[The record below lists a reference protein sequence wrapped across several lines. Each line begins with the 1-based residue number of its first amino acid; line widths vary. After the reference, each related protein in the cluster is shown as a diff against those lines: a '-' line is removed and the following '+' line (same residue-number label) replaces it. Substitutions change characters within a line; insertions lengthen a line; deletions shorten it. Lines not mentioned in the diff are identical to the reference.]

1 MSAIGVMAMPADFRY
16 REVFLK
22 GKPQHD
28 RCDPF
33 RIRHPRMNT
42 GHRAK
47 IFAPFDALKGFNEA
61 VSAKEVL
68 YENRIELSPEDAAE
82 LDRRLTILHN
92 LKYNSRMARAN
103 RVQVSVTYYQPCMDP
118 NHDDYRLRGQYHM
131 NNCHVIAITNQKGG
145 VGKTTTTVNLGVG
158 LANNGYKVLLVDAD
172 PQGSLTVSLG
182 VKDSDELD
190 VSLATVMSSIVNDN
204 QSRKALRSS
213 DFLSRGSSLS
223 GNGIAECLRY

>member
-68 YENRIELSPEDAAE
+68 YEHRIELSPEDAAE

-92 LKYNSRMARAN
+92 LTYNSRMARAN

-118 NHDDYRLRGQYHM
+118 NHDDYRLRGQYQTISGICW
-131 NNCHVIAITNQKGG
+131 N
-145 VGKTTTTVNLGVG
+145 
-158 LANNGYKVLLVDAD
+158 VDAEVNRTITID
-172 PQGSLTVSLG
+172 RMKLSLDDVLRIDALDD
-182 VKDSDELD
+182 VFQIHWKD
-190 VSLATVMSSIVNDN
+190 
-204 QSRKALRSS
+204 
-213 DFLSRGSSLS
+213 F
-223 GNGIAECLRY
+223 

>member
-47 IFAPFDALKGFNEA
+47 IFAPFDAIKGFNEA

-92 LKYNSRMARAN
+92 LTYNSRMARAN

-118 NHDDYRLRGQYHM
+118 NHDDYRLRGQYQTISGICW
-131 NNCHVIAITNQKGG
+131 N
-145 VGKTTTTVNLGVG
+145 
-158 LANNGYKVLLVDAD
+158 VDAEVNRTITID
-172 PQGSLTVSLG
+172 RMKLSLDDVLRI
-182 VKDSDELD
+182 DALD
-190 VSLATVMSSIVNDN
+190 DVFQI
-204 QSRKALRSS
+204 RWE
-213 DFLSRGSSLS
+213 DF
-223 GNGIAECLRY
+223 

>member
-92 LKYNSRMARAN
+92 LTYNSRMARAN

-118 NHDDYRLRGQYHM
+118 NHDDYRLRGQYQTISGICW
-131 NNCHVIAITNQKGG
+131 N
-145 VGKTTTTVNLGVG
+145 
-158 LANNGYKVLLVDAD
+158 VDAEVNRTVTID
-172 PQGSLTVSLG
+172 RMKLSLDDVLRIDT
-182 VKDSDELD
+182 LD
-190 VSLATVMSSIVNDN
+190 DVFQIHWE
-204 QSRKALRSS
+204 
-213 DFLSRGSSLS
+213 DF
-223 GNGIAECLRY
+223 

>member
-68 YENRIELSPEDAAE
+68 YENQIELNPEDAAE

-92 LKYNSRMARAN
+92 LTYNSRMARAN
-103 RVQVSVTYYQPCMDP
+103 RVQVSVTYYQPCLDP
-118 NHDDYRLRGQYHM
+118 NHDDYGLRGQYHTISGICW
-131 NNCHVIAITNQKGG
+131 N
-145 VGKTTTTVNLGVG
+145 
-158 LANNGYKVLLVDAD
+158 VDAEVNRTITID
-172 PQGSLTVSLG
+172 RMKLSLDDVLRI
-182 VKDSDELD
+182 DALD
-190 VSLATVMSSIVNDN
+190 DVFQIHWE
-204 QSRKALRSS
+204 
-213 DFLSRGSSLS
+213 DF
-223 GNGIAECLRY
+223 

>member
-68 YENRIELSPEDAAE
+68 YEHRIELSPEDAAE

-92 LKYNSRMARAN
+92 LTYNSRMARAN

-118 NHDDYRLRGQYHM
+118 NHDDYRLRGQYQTISGICW
-131 NNCHVIAITNQKGG
+131 N
-145 VGKTTTTVNLGVG
+145 
-158 LANNGYKVLLVDAD
+158 VDAEVNRTITID
-172 PQGSLTVSLG
+172 RMKLSLDDVLRI
-182 VKDSDELD
+182 DALD
-190 VSLATVMSSIVNDN
+190 DVFQIHW
-204 QSRKALRSS
+204 
-213 DFLSRGSSLS
+213 
-223 GNGIAECLRY
+223 E

>member
-68 YENRIELSPEDAAE
+68 YEHRIELSPEDAAE

-92 LKYNSRMARAN
+92 LTYNSRMARAN

-118 NHDDYRLRGQYHM
+118 NHDDYRLRGQYQTISGICW
-131 NNCHVIAITNQKGG
+131 N
-145 VGKTTTTVNLGVG
+145 
-158 LANNGYKVLLVDAD
+158 VDAEVNRTITID
-172 PQGSLTVSLG
+172 RMKLSLDDVLRIDT
-182 VKDSDELD
+182 LD
-190 VSLATVMSSIVNDN
+190 DVFQIHWE
-204 QSRKALRSS
+204 
-213 DFLSRGSSLS
+213 DF
-223 GNGIAECLRY
+223 

>member
-92 LKYNSRMARAN
+92 LTYNSRMARAN

-118 NHDDYRLRGQYHM
+118 NHDDYRLRGQYQTISSICW
-131 NNCHVIAITNQKGG
+131 N
-145 VGKTTTTVNLGVG
+145 
-158 LANNGYKVLLVDAD
+158 VDAEVNRTVTID
-172 PQGSLTVSLG
+172 RMKLSLDDVLRIDT
-182 VKDSDELD
+182 LD
-190 VSLATVMSSIVNDN
+190 DVFQIHWE
-204 QSRKALRSS
+204 
-213 DFLSRGSSLS
+213 DF
-223 GNGIAECLRY
+223 

>member
-47 IFAPFDALKGFNEA
+47 IFAPFDAIKGFNEA

-68 YENRIELSPEDAAE
+68 YEHRIELSPEDAAE

-92 LKYNSRMARAN
+92 LTYNSRMARAN

-118 NHDDYRLRGQYHM
+118 NHDDYRLRGQYQTISGICW
-131 NNCHVIAITNQKGG
+131 N
-145 VGKTTTTVNLGVG
+145 
-158 LANNGYKVLLVDAD
+158 VDAEVNRTITID
-172 PQGSLTVSLG
+172 RMKLSLDDVLRI
-182 VKDSDELD
+182 DALD
-190 VSLATVMSSIVNDN
+190 DVFQIHWE
-204 QSRKALRSS
+204 
-213 DFLSRGSSLS
+213 DF
-223 GNGIAECLRY
+223 

>member
-68 YENRIELSPEDAAE
+68 YEHRIELSPEDAAE

-92 LKYNSRMARAN
+92 LTYNSRMARAN

-118 NHDDYRLRGQYHM
+118 NHDDYRLRGQYQTISGICW
-131 NNCHVIAITNQKGG
+131 N
-145 VGKTTTTVNLGVG
+145 
-158 LANNGYKVLLVDAD
+158 VDAEVNRTVTID
-172 PQGSLTVSLG
+172 RMKISLDDVLRIDT
-182 VKDSDELD
+182 LD
-190 VSLATVMSSIVNDN
+190 DVFQIHWE
-204 QSRKALRSS
+204 
-213 DFLSRGSSLS
+213 DF
-223 GNGIAECLRY
+223 

>member
-68 YENRIELSPEDAAE
+68 YEHRIELSPEDAAE

-92 LKYNSRMARAN
+92 LTYNSRMARAN

-118 NHDDYRLRGQYHM
+118 NHDDYRLRGQYQTISGICW
-131 NNCHVIAITNQKGG
+131 N
-145 VGKTTTTVNLGVG
+145 
-158 LANNGYKVLLVDAD
+158 VDAEVNRTVTID
-172 PQGSLTVSLG
+172 RMKLSLDDVLRIDALDD
-182 VKDSDELD
+182 VFQIHWKD
-190 VSLATVMSSIVNDN
+190 
-204 QSRKALRSS
+204 
-213 DFLSRGSSLS
+213 F
-223 GNGIAECLRY
+223 

>member
-47 IFAPFDALKGFNEA
+47 IFAPFDAIKGFNEA

-92 LKYNSRMARAN
+92 LTYNSRMARAN

-118 NHDDYRLRGQYHM
+118 NHDDYRLRGQYQTISGICW
-131 NNCHVIAITNQKGG
+131 N
-145 VGKTTTTVNLGVG
+145 
-158 LANNGYKVLLVDAD
+158 VDAEVNRTVTID
-172 PQGSLTVSLG
+172 RMKLSLDDVLRIDT
-182 VKDSDELD
+182 LD
-190 VSLATVMSSIVNDN
+190 DVFQIHWE
-204 QSRKALRSS
+204 
-213 DFLSRGSSLS
+213 DF
-223 GNGIAECLRY
+223 

>member
-1 MSAIGVMAMPADFRY
+1 MPADFRY

-68 YENRIELSPEDAAE
+68 YEHRIELSPEDAAE

-92 LKYNSRMARAN
+92 LTYNSRMARAN

-118 NHDDYRLRGQYHM
+118 NHDDYRLRGQYQTISGICW
-131 NNCHVIAITNQKGG
+131 N
-145 VGKTTTTVNLGVG
+145 
-158 LANNGYKVLLVDAD
+158 VDAEVNRTITID
-172 PQGSLTVSLG
+172 RMKLSLDDVLRI
-182 VKDSDELD
+182 DALD
-190 VSLATVMSSIVNDN
+190 DVFQIHWE
-204 QSRKALRSS
+204 
-213 DFLSRGSSLS
+213 DF
-223 GNGIAECLRY
+223 

>member
-61 VSAKEVL
+61 VSAKEGL
-68 YENRIELSPEDAAE
+68 YEHRIELSPEDAAE

-92 LKYNSRMARAN
+92 LTYNSRMARAN

-118 NHDDYRLRGQYHM
+118 NHDDYRLRGQYQTISGICW
-131 NNCHVIAITNQKGG
+131 N
-145 VGKTTTTVNLGVG
+145 
-158 LANNGYKVLLVDAD
+158 VDAEVNRTITID
-172 PQGSLTVSLG
+172 RMKLSLDDVLRI
-182 VKDSDELD
+182 DALD
-190 VSLATVMSSIVNDN
+190 DVFQIHWE
-204 QSRKALRSS
+204 
-213 DFLSRGSSLS
+213 DF
-223 GNGIAECLRY
+223 

>member
-68 YENRIELSPEDAAE
+68 YEHRIELSPEDAAE

-92 LKYNSRMARAN
+92 LTYNSRMARAN

-118 NHDDYRLRGQYHM
+118 NHDDYRLRGQYHTISGICW
-131 NNCHVIAITNQKGG
+131 N
-145 VGKTTTTVNLGVG
+145 
-158 LANNGYKVLLVDAD
+158 VDAEVNRTITID
-172 PQGSLTVSLG
+172 RMKLSLDDVLRIDALDD
-182 VKDSDELD
+182 VFQIHWKD
-190 VSLATVMSSIVNDN
+190 
-204 QSRKALRSS
+204 
-213 DFLSRGSSLS
+213 F
-223 GNGIAECLRY
+223 

>member
-1 MSAIGVMAMPADFRY
+1 MMSAIGVMAMPTDFRY
-16 REVFLK
+16 RGVFLK

-68 YENRIELSPEDAAE
+68 YENRIALSPEDAAE

-92 LKYNSRMARAN
+92 LTYNSRMARAN
-103 RVQVSVTYYQPCMDP
+103 RVQVSVTYYQPCQDP
-118 NHDDYRLRGQYHM
+118 NHDDYGLRGQYHT
-131 NNCHVIAITNQKGG
+131 ITGICWN
-145 VGKTTTTVNLGVG
+145 
-158 LANNGYKVLLVDAD
+158 VDAEVSRTITVD
-172 PQGSLTVSLG
+172 RLKLSLDDVLRI
-182 VKDSDELD
+182 DALD
-190 VSLATVMSSIVNDN
+190 DVFQIHWD
-204 QSRKALRSS
+204 
-213 DFLSRGSSLS
+213 DF
-223 GNGIAECLRY
+223 

>member
-47 IFAPFDALKGFNEA
+47 IFAPFDTLKGFNEA

-68 YENRIELSPEDAAE
+68 YEHRIELSPEDAAE

-92 LKYNSRMARAN
+92 LTYNSRMARAN

-118 NHDDYRLRGQYHM
+118 NHDDYRLRGQYQTISGICW
-131 NNCHVIAITNQKGG
+131 N
-145 VGKTTTTVNLGVG
+145 
-158 LANNGYKVLLVDAD
+158 VDAEVNRTITID
-172 PQGSLTVSLG
+172 RMKLSLDDVLRIDT
-182 VKDSDELD
+182 LD
-190 VSLATVMSSIVNDN
+190 DVFQIHWE
-204 QSRKALRSS
+204 
-213 DFLSRGSSLS
+213 DF
-223 GNGIAECLRY
+223 

>member
-47 IFAPFDALKGFNEA
+47 IFAPFDAIKGFNEA

-68 YENRIELSPEDAAE
+68 YEHRIELSPEDAAE

-92 LKYNSRMARAN
+92 LTYNSRMARAN

-118 NHDDYRLRGQYHM
+118 NHDDYRLRGQYQTISGICW
-131 NNCHVIAITNQKGG
+131 N
-145 VGKTTTTVNLGVG
+145 
-158 LANNGYKVLLVDAD
+158 VDAEVNRTVTID
-172 PQGSLTVSLG
+172 RMKLSLDDVLRIDT
-182 VKDSDELD
+182 LD
-190 VSLATVMSSIVNDN
+190 DVFQIHWE
-204 QSRKALRSS
+204 
-213 DFLSRGSSLS
+213 DF
-223 GNGIAECLRY
+223 

>member
-82 LDRRLTILHN
+82 LDRRLAILHN
-92 LKYNSRMARAN
+92 LTYNSRMARAN

-118 NHDDYRLRGQYHM
+118 NHDDYRLRGQYQTISGICW
-131 NNCHVIAITNQKGG
+131 N
-145 VGKTTTTVNLGVG
+145 
-158 LANNGYKVLLVDAD
+158 VDAEVNRTITID
-172 PQGSLTVSLG
+172 RMKLSLDDVLRI
-182 VKDSDELD
+182 DALD
-190 VSLATVMSSIVNDN
+190 DVFQIHWE
-204 QSRKALRSS
+204 
-213 DFLSRGSSLS
+213 DF
-223 GNGIAECLRY
+223 